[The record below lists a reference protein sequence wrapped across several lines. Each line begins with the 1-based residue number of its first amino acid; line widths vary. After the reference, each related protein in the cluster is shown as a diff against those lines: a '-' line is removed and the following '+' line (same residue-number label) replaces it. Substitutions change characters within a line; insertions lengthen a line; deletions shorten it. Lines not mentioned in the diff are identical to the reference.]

1 MPCHPGRAAVLLA
14 CALLAGCATP
24 EMKMTPAAS
33 SGVGV
38 RFAQGEAV
46 MVSAGE
52 RGAIALLPVRYDD
65 NEQKLLFAVEG
76 YNRSDQPI
84 NFGPENLAV
93 SLDTGAALAVHD
105 FDGLRHEARVDA
117 ANARMLATV
126 EAAAGTLTAYEVGRK
141 HPARGRA
148 LMQDVA
154 DNYESQSASIGD
166 TLVHRIAGLRGV
178 LQTTTI
184 DPTTFW
190 GGWIVADRP
199 TLTDGEVRR
208 MQVAVSFAGEMHR
221 FSLFLAPEGV
231 ATPPQVS
238 LPAVT
243 RADGEILLHGTRSTW
258 LWNAPPPP
266 SRPMQDVTSVT
277 RF

>member
-1 MPCHPGRAAVLLA
+1 MPCHPGRAAALLA
-14 CALLAGCATP
+14 CALVGGCATP

-46 MVSAGE
+46 MVSAGQ

-65 NEQKLLFAVEG
+65 NEQKLLFLVEG
-76 YNRSDQPI
+76 YNRSGQPI
-84 NFGPENLAV
+84 NFGPENFAV

-126 EAAAGTLTAYEVGRK
+126 EAAAGTLAAYEVGRK

-154 DNYESQSASIGD
+154 DDYETQSASIGD
-166 TLVHRIAGLRGV
+166 TLVRRIVGLRSV

-184 DPTTFW
+184 DPQRMW

-199 TLTDGEVRR
+199 ALTGGEVRR
-208 MQVAVSFAGEMHR
+208 MQVMVSFAGETHR
-221 FSLFLAPEGV
+221 FALFLAPEGV

-243 RADGEILLHGTRSTW
+243 RADGEVLLYGPENTW
-258 LWNAPPPP
+258 LMTPPPP
-266 SRPMQDVTSVT
+266 PQPVQQVTYVG